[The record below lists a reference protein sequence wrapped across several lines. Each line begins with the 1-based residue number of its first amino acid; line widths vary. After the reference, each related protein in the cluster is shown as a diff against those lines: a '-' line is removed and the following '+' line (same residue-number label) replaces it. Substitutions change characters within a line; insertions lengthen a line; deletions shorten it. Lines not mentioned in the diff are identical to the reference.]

1 MKTEVF
7 AKKISNVRQDQNDA
21 AMIGNAWLTLN
32 GVMEPLIALNQVNID
47 KNIIRVVSIFLNVF
61 FF

>member
-21 AMIGNAWLTLN
+21 AMIGNAWLTLD
-32 GVMEPLIALNQVNID
+32 GVMERLIALNQVN
-47 KNIIRVVSIFLNVF
+47 NCTSSVF
-61 FF
+61 MFFKFFILR

>member
-7 AKKISNVRQDQNDA
+7 AKRISNVRQDQNDV

-32 GVMEPLIALNQVNID
+32 GVMERLIALNQVNNGT
-47 KNIIRVVSIFLNVF
+47 KYHQFPCF
-61 FF
+61 FNF

>member
-7 AKKISNVRQDQNDA
+7 AKTISNVRQDQNDA

>member
-7 AKKISNVRQDQNDA
+7 AKKISNVRQDQNDV

-32 GVMEPLIALNQVNID
+32 GVMERLIALNQVNIQKYYQSSFD
-47 KNIIRVVSIFLNVF
+47 IFFIFMLR
-61 FF
+61 